1 MSLSLGSHVIWFVP
15 SGYSSAKT
23 VIDGMDTAKTPA
35 VAIAVNFVRN
45 FFCILNLLVH
55 KKIVTT
61 NITNIRVLT
70 MWY

>member
-1 MSLSLGSHVIWFVP
+1 
-15 SGYSSAKT
+15 
-23 VIDGMDTAKTPA
+23 MDTAKTPA

-61 NITNIRVLT
+61 KKRIFVSYRCDIRITEKGIK
-70 MWY
+70 